1 MTLHPE
7 AQRKAQDE
15 LDRAIGRDR
24 LPTFADRP
32 NLPYVDALVKEVL
45 RWNPVAP
52 LGLPHVTFSDDVFEG
67 YHIPKDSILLANI
80 WYFKLPSHSSS
91 VTTSTYEHLSF
102 TRIGSLL
109 MIPALTM
116 TPSPSTQIVS
126 LNLTPS

>member
-15 LDRAIGRDR
+15 LDRVIRRDR

-67 YHIPKDSILLANI
+67 YHIPKDSILIANI
-80 WYFKLPSHSSS
+80 WF
-91 VTTSTYEHLSF
+91 VLSF
-102 TRIGSLL
+102 H
-109 MIPALTM
+109 
-116 TPSPSTQIVS
+116 TPSMIA
-126 LNLTPS
+126 